1 MKHWRL
7 ILYSPTAQVAEPLA
21 LTRACTLAER
31 KTAIYTDSKLA
42 LLLAKFGNPG
52 LLAGIS
58 LLTYHKLFAPF

>member
-52 LLAGIS
+52 D
-58 LLTYHKLFAPF
+58 